1 MNLGM
6 MRHFGTPNTGIR
18 CLMPAVSP
26 MVITRNR
33 AGCVTDRLRVVSQ
46 FVGRPGGM
54 FGGDYRT
61 VFQYVN
67 PGVACREMSTRLSM
81 IYFRNAEIGDNKEVE

>member
-6 MRHFGTPNTGIR
+6 MRNYGTPNTVLE
-18 CLMPAVSP
+18 CLMLAVSP

-33 AGCVTDRLRVVSQ
+33 AGYVTDRLRVVSQ

-61 VFQYVN
+61 SFQYVH
-67 PGVACREMSTRLSM
+67 PGVARREMSTRPSM
-81 IYFRNAEIGDNKEVE
+81 IDFRNAEIGDIEEIE

>member
-6 MRHFGTPNTGIR
+6 MRNYGTPNTGIG

-33 AGCVTDRLRVVSQ
+33 AGYVTDRLRVVSQ
-46 FVGRPGGM
+46 FVGRPGECLVVIIGLRFSM
-54 FGGDYRT
+54 YILALRGGK
-61 VFQYVN
+61 
-67 PGVACREMSTRLSM
+67 CRL
-81 IYFRNAEIGDNKEVE
+81 VLQ

>member
-1 MNLGM
+1 MYLGM
-6 MRHFGTPNTGIR
+6 MRKYGTPNTGLG

-26 MVITRNR
+26 MVVTRNQ
-33 AGCVTDRLRVVSQ
+33 AGYVTDRLRVVSQ

-67 PGVACREMSTRLSM
+67 PGVARREMSTRLSM
-81 IYFRNAEIGDNKEVE
+81 IDFRNAEIGENEEIE